1 MNTILLK
8 LYIEIQNLMHRE
20 EGQDLVEYA
29 LITALLAFGWVAGV
43 KAIATALNTA
53 FSNASTTLGSYVS

>member
-1 MNTILLK
+1 MNTLFLK
-8 LYIEIQNLMHRE
+8 MLVKMQDLTNRE

-53 FSNASTTLGSYVS
+53 MGGLSTSLGSYVS